1 MMGCD
6 AFNVSSTEPI
16 EMSIMIIMTKARV
29 PFMKM
34 DQNMALGTADLAL
47 RVSSLMWSALSKPGK
62 VLKISHSISSTALRC
77 GSIWF

>member
-47 RVSSLMWSALSKPGK
+47 RVSSLM
-62 VLKISHSISSTALRC
+62 
-77 GSIWF
+77 